1 TCSCGRKWS
10 SSEHRMRRWYLARSH
25 AHLDGRRQHREHP
38 ERPRVHERLRHPRRQ
53 PAHRP
58 ARRQARLERRDHAR
72 KRSQRPSPHG
82 EHPHDDAWLQLD
94 LAVAKPSLHILACR
108 PLAASSVVGVEVEC
122 GGFCLDSQGQGQQ
135 TLLGCIVMAVA
146 IAILAMLAEVMAEAT
161 SSTASLRGAS
171 AVRELQQTP
180 ADQVPVRD
188 SDEAVAPRCLPGYV
202 DVTGGQAFFWSCA
215 FHCDGGQYYATAGC
229 MCACLTPEQ
238 RDRLESQGDAGFTPG
253 GTGTGQSSGILIT
266 ARSTIGPPPAG
277 DPVVEIPV
285 GPFGGDGRPGVA
297 PPAVDSYVMKQDD
310 QPIFQAETS
319 PEEEGNLS
327 LAVIALIGG
336 LLLVIAAAVA
346 LICALWSSIAH
357 GKPRRTK
364 VMVQLPRF
372 SPHVPVEKCP
382 QPPAELRSTASA
394 PTLAQAVSLHKLQEP
409 AIRVSWNSS
418 NVSGESQGPSRPAQW
433 QHLRV
438 PDGDR
443 KLKGSPS
450 SKTSATSTCSGG
462 ASGTSSLSS
471 GSWATKSEQGG
482 RPQLGFSGKTSRVH
496 PSARQVFM

>member
-1 TCSCGRKWS
+1 MLLRQEVEQLRAQNAVGLWIFKLTDADNTGNTPSGEES
-10 SSEHRMRRWYLARSH
+10 TH
-25 AHLDGRRQHREHP
+25 ASDTQGG
-38 ERPRVHERLRHPRRQ
+38 
-53 PAHRP
+53 
-58 ARRQARLERRDHAR
+58 
-72 KRSQRPSPHG
+72 SPHTG
-82 EHPHDDAWLQLD
+82 
-94 LAVAKPSLHILACR
+94 
-108 PLAASSVVGVEVEC
+108 PLGTKHASNTAITPGPFFRELSVIEPKS
-122 GGFCLDSQGQGQQ
+122 FCLDSQGQGRQ

-161 SSTASLRGAS
+161 SSAASLRGAS
-171 AVRELQQTP
+171 ATRELQQTS
-180 ADQVPVRD
+180 ADRVPVRD
-188 SDEAVAPRCLPGYV
+188 SEEAVAPRCLPGYV
-202 DVTGGQAFFWSCA
+202 DITGGQAFFWSCA
-215 FHCDGGQYYATAGC
+215 FHCDGGQYYATASC

-238 RDRLESQGDAGFTPG
+238 RDLLETQGDAGFTPG

-277 DPVVEIPV
+277 DPVVEIPI
-285 GPFGGDGRPGVA
+285 GPLGGDGRPGVA
-297 PPAVDSYVMKQDD
+297 PPAVDSYVMKQQDA
-310 QPIFQAETS
+310 PVFQAETS

-346 LICALWSSIAH
+346 LICAFWSSLAH

-382 QPPAELRSTASA
+382 QPPAELRSTPPA
-394 PTLAQAVSLHKLQEP
+394 PTLAQAVNLQEP
-409 AIRVSWNSS
+409 PIRVSWNSS
-418 NVSGESQGPSRPAQW
+418 NVSVSGESKGPSRGPAQW
-433 QHLRV
+433 QHLRI

-443 KLKGSPS
+443 KLKGSS

-471 GSWATKSEQGG
+471 GSWAVKSEQNG
-482 RPQLGFSGKTSRVH
+482 RPQLMTGKTSRVH